1 MDSESVE
8 VKSLT
13 LLLKEPL
20 LFNRNEHEQWLLS
33 RLFRPLTLEE
43 LQDENVQA
51 LDIVSD
57 LTRSRAPQDQNP
69 TKSLDP
75 NNPSLYK
82 LTPHTKI
89 CTVSTKYRLVFVVD
103 ISGSV
108 ANLNPFR
115 SHILLDQIYETL
127 CRSIEG
133 ISRPF
138 TFKTDSTD
146 GSFEVQPEILISVIA
161 ECTHFTEN
169 QLESNILKNFPS
181 MRVLVQGLAVVPGN
195 IGAITNKLR
204 YEFDR
209 LQQELI
215 ILRHRMQKGE
225 GYKSEK
231 KNSRYKGFDPEISD
245 FNNNTHVTE
254 SVLSLYGP
262 NNGHISYSLQ
272 AGLFGLGLLPKE
284 FASSLVIITDG
295 VINSSID
302 DYTRDILR
310 KFASANS
317 PVVVIQV
324 GSDRGFD
331 PGCAFGFV
339 PDNETLRYIAVA
351 TSGKFLYAADCE
363 DINSRSSPSSNGH
376 HGPNFYH
383 RHLLFKETCFS
394 RGRSENRYNA
404 INGGRERISDL
415 PRERFTNT
423 GINLNYGYTA
433 ISPFPWDP
441 QCYSPAVEAILTR
454 YRDYPLSIDMGH
466 LLTMRLRQGFSIHS
480 VLLSGGR
487 NGKSE
492 KIHINLALSW
502 LPNVTIQYRI
512 KALWGSDMK
521 SPHTSRLKSPR
532 IEINILAYTA
542 FAFYFVNVQTAQYR
556 DVKNNPLLEKA
567 LTLHNFLK
575 IIFET
580 DEILKSLATFNTK
593 YALFKLPKENRNHY
607 SHMQEMSYVSTAL
620 SNNSDYQESFKK
632 FWNAFDQ
639 NELYAIRKH
648 CCDVVSVHLLL
659 RFPSFITIAEKSL
672 ASYDGELLEA
682 YEYLDHCIT
691 TNWKSF
697 KVSQNVYIKPIRAPH
712 ISFNQSTSFCELRLK
727 PINRWVITIQ
737 LTCFNVNLQGRRA
750 LIRDLYQAIEEIN
763 QLSQERERES
773 GSPAPLFLICN
784 KPLSELLVTGRLQKD
799 DQDQLENEPSTG
811 KTLAPEKEATEEE
824 YDFLRKKIAKCYLRT
839 YHSMWLSSRDDF
851 LYENEEQPS
860 LQQLA
865 YEYLCKKRIS
875 EDFLPISKEA
885 SSITFYKEI
894 ALPSKTSSSGAL
906 RRTCAVQYVLSIN
919 NYNQEVSSELWI
931 EPCEDE
937 NIADHSKAISQSIF
951 HTDKC
956 IIARLVTFDRI
967 QSIDIRQ
974 TDLTASVVSEI
985 KCSTGDLYVPTF
997 FDVAS
1002 LLPLSPFLVTG
1013 FQVPFCKRIYSNTS
1027 VLDNLFD
1034 CTSSP
1039 SNSEIHKPDK
1049 SWYDNEYVGGNK
1061 VKSSPKGYSILSFLD
1076 TDQSSTEKHS
1086 TKYRKSAFW
1095 QDERFVEKDFAKL
1108 SHRERG
1114 LALFH
1119 YFVEKS
1125 IFEHVDGEIVCS
1137 NIEANKGNLFFQHI
1151 IESLSS
1157 KLHHT
1162 DKEIYH
1168 LASDISGYRCFV
1180 KLQDSLSFMLI
1191 GVPSLHALLKTMNK
1205 LAENGCDIDDY
1216 REYLPIVQLE
1226 CIRPNTSNSFLNIGK
1241 YNATI
1246 NPLDS
1251 EKNDLIPESIQGT
1264 DHIRIFSGTP
1274 IDSPYLGL
1282 SDSALKF
1289 TRNLN
1294 SLYIL
1299 SFIKSVY
1306 ASLLQNDNSTPEKL
1320 DKAIS
1325 LCNRSSIKIDITDY
1339 LNVQTRQVQT
1349 DGVRLPGDISKRF
1362 ALVLGHFF
1370 EPIKD
1375 LNGKPCDLYYY
1386 RPSFKKASFSLFST
1400 KEDEHQEKTIS
1411 KNLSNTFEDSLVNIM
1426 NCSETP
1432 LFIRIECT
1440 FSNPAKENVYADGEV
1455 CVPVSEFP
1463 TSYEYFDQGELVDFS
1478 PIDIGTEASPLAS
1491 TDGTTATLNIVCLTL
1506 PKIELD
1512 DFEEMHFMNPL
1523 SHFFATR
1530 TPLAQITEDWKQLS
1544 SLSQD
1549 KQDALAETKDRLEWL
1564 IKEEIIHG
1572 LLYWRP
1578 VTQPVLKL
1586 VEGYLMTKN
1595 PFVDFPTSFP
1605 IPVLLVRNKS
1615 GKEQFYQELA
1625 NASMLP
1631 YRLNRVES
1639 CFYITE
1645 DQEADNDPGSPNSII
1660 ENGVNSPRPGS
1671 SAEMDEGEGSNC
1683 QGLGIS
1689 IGGAEDQDMDNSNEL
1704 SYDRKQM
1711 FWLLLI
1717 PQASNLQICFYSKTI
1732 TGTERST
1739 IIQHARKCV
1748 TKVTKRVNRLILLRR
1763 LNETRICSKYLVTP
1777 DSTSDDE
1784 DSSSNTSSEE
1794 EIEPAGAELMDAFS
1808 IAQFKESRGR
1818 AGKSKI
1824 FKPGEFECPIVY
1836 RRSFLLHWRLKPNQ
1850 ALNTISAM
1858 VLHPFSV
1865 SNRKNLFVV
1874 VKNDSVFYMKLLEID
1889 VSVVSD
1895 YDGDSDDPRTSLWS
1909 PANLIA
1915 QLHRVDSNESPIYA
1929 FNSAELKQDTPRSS
1943 HPASPA
1949 IRKSST
1955 NLSSTSATRVS
1966 EQNRELILEVYGV
1979 DPPGGGITEELTAL
1993 VESKLTGS
2001 IILPVISTF
2010 LARNVTLK
2018 LTRADVEFIL
2028 PIERQP
2034 FSRLLN
2040 IPNLV
2045 RNPYAYLLYLK
2056 QNLLTFLKTLSGSD
2070 VKNVV
2075 KKHYFRTFGKM
2086 NADEYRDNESSRE
2099 VTSPLPVGELA
2110 FFYNCLPTR
2119 TPNPT
2124 EASVGQGVGGVLLTL
2139 LDPFGKPV
2147 YEIPICYS
2155 DSDDEM
2161 DYAGIN
2167 EYLSGNPLSHSKDGI
2182 FTMQVEIW
2190 TQGSVNC
2197 ESLFQKISQTF
2208 YQSLCDYFIEQLVF
2222 TGMRLASS
2230 LKSQQTDSL
2239 NAEDKSSEVER
2250 INFNSVLG
2258 EGFIDP
2264 CFNIL
2269 KQSSKWQGLSVNRST
2284 FSVKIPPWIMDDFL
2298 SELSDLLTDTHP
2310 TFAPL
2315 ILKKANLTQYHK
2327 LGKFCYGVYHPLK
2340 AQRHN
2345 DLETHPCNKDES
2357 QYIIVSGIKDFIP
2370 NSSNKKSSLAERRG
2384 SFDSNELSP
2393 SRQSSVDDY
2402 GSDKGSTIRGHSRK
2416 SSSVVTSYQHQK
2428 MSNEDLMMFPNLP
2441 GLTSDLGL
2449 QNKLEL
2455 SRNCFALINVTDFVV
2470 TLYTYNW
2477 NKHVTEQFIS
2487 SLNSILSWNS
2497 RRMELMDS
2505 ILYQKMGLFYH
2516 TNLPRSNSPTSA
2528 INHGLPS
2535 NGIHENSKQCFNLN
2549 DVNSLVNDRFPPRA
2563 RIPLSTT
2570 SSDTKPEESKKS
2582 ISNDQSSKVDIP
2594 LPEVIVSECRKEKD
2608 VEPQPSD
2615 GPKVE
2620 FKFSDILKDAFM
2632 DYSTQYLLS
2641 SKSTDLLQRHGP
2653 SFLETYVSQAKI
2665 AYKQSKALNVYTS
2678 MSRQHHNI
2686 SGSPMYPEDLYVV
2699 LRTSR
2704 LLHFCRTPLLFSD
2717 FRHSL
2722 FTAPKTDRKLSLFD
2736 PDEDNPSHWYSTL
2749 ARQLVTQYADY
2760 LSTLGMHVIFSSENI
2775 VLGNG
2780 ECHQNLT
2787 HSKFIVSDKLVVSS
2801 PVIFLQKA
2809 FQGGILM
2816 AEVRIQGMLVCV
2828 NLYTVN
2834 RKYGAFYVASPGFT
2848 STVDDLHSFKVFS
2861 EECARFKNI
2870 IHVNSFV
2877 HDFHLQQLRKMLG
2890 NASEIPKAL
2899 DILDVIR
2906 AFIRQNPVP
2915 PRYARNRVFK
2925 GKICN
2930 NGLPD
2935 NLFQF
2940 IMKQPVKYQL
2950 TNLLKHSKP
2959 VACFLNMDH
2968 KPSIENTLIIFPEVT
2983 IDADDQTLA
2992 GYDLRC
2998 YIIVLEE
3005 YKSSPQ
3011 PRLNTSLLS
3020 TDSVADLYPNNM
3032 KFIHALEE
3040 KLDYIFE
3047 KALKCYERDSLWK
3060 LLWTATVGTS
3070 NESISIDNFM
3080 ALSQRFNSR
3089 NILELDQGF
3098 NDFLELP
3105 LNWSSVLDSLIVF
3118 YFSLSRE
3125 LVIGKTRH
3133 VIIFNPHD
3141 HDFLVHF
3148 RLSGTTDI
3156 NAYAVSREYRDVYSE
3171 AEVDH
3176 ISDVIR
3182 TIGFYLWQKMDQ
3194 IGKED

>member
-1 MDSESVE
+1 
-8 VKSLT
+8 
-13 LLLKEPL
+13 
-20 LFNRNEHEQWLLS
+20 
-33 RLFRPLTLEE
+33 
-43 LQDENVQA
+43 
-51 LDIVSD
+51 
-57 LTRSRAPQDQNP
+57 
-69 TKSLDP
+69 
-75 NNPSLYK
+75 
-82 LTPHTKI
+82 
-89 CTVSTKYRLVFVVD
+89 
-103 ISGSV
+103 
-108 ANLNPFR
+108 
-115 SHILLDQIYETL
+115 
-127 CRSIEG
+127 
-133 ISRPF
+133 
-138 TFKTDSTD
+138 
-146 GSFEVQPEILISVIA
+146 
-161 ECTHFTEN
+161 
-169 QLESNILKNFPS
+169 
-181 MRVLVQGLAVVPGN
+181 MRVLVQGLAVTRQN
-195 IGAITNKLR
+195 IGAIAEKLR
-204 YEFDR
+204 YEFDK
-209 LQQELI
+209 LQEELI
-215 ILRHRMQKGE
+215 VLRHRMQNSDV
-225 GYKSEK
+225 YASEK
-231 KNSRYKGFDPEISD
+231 RNSRQKGHESGAVEFSNSAHI
-245 FNNNTHVTE
+245 TE
-254 SVLSLYGP
+254 SVLSLHGP

-272 AGLFGLGLLPKE
+272 AGLFGLGLLPRE
-284 FASSLVIITDG
+284 FAPSLVIITDG

-310 KFASANS
+310 KSASANS

-339 PDNETLRYIAVA
+339 PDNEILRYIAVA

-363 DINSRSSPSSNGH
+363 DINSRSTHASSSH
-376 HGPNFYH
+376 HAPNFYH

-394 RGRSENRYNA
+394 RGRNENRFNA
-404 INGGRERISDL
+404 INGGRERVGDL

-521 SPHTSRLKSPR
+521 TPHTSRLKSPR

-556 DVKNNPLLEKA
+556 DDKSNPLLEKA
-567 LTLHNFLK
+567 LTLHKFLK

-593 YALFKLPKENRNHY
+593 YTLFKLPKENRNHY
-607 SHMQEMSYVSTAL
+607 SHVQDLSYVSIAL
-620 SNNSDYQESFKK
+620 SNNPDYQESFKK
-632 FWNAFDQ
+632 FWNAFDS

-697 KVSQNVYIKPIRAPH
+697 KVAQNVYIKTIRAPH

-727 PINRWVITIQ
+727 PVNRWVITIQ
-737 LTCFNVNLQGRRA
+737 LTCFNVNLQGKRA
-750 LIRDLYQAIEEIN
+750 LLRDLYQAIEEIN

-773 GSPAPLFLICN
+773 GSPTPLFLICN
-784 KPLSELLVTGRLQKD
+784 KPLNELLVTGRTQKED
-799 DQDQLENEPSTG
+799 LEQLENDISSGKALPS
-811 KTLAPEKEATEEE
+811 EKEIVEEE
-824 YDFLRKKIAKCYLRT
+824 YDYLRKKIAKCYLRT

-865 YEYLCKKRIS
+865 YEYLCKKRIT

-894 ALPSKTSSSGAL
+894 ELPSSSGAL
-906 RRTCAVQYVLSIN
+906 RRTCAVQYVLNIN

-937 NIADHSKAISQSIF
+937 NIGDHSKVISDTIF
-951 HTDKC
+951 QTDKC

-974 TDLTASVVSEI
+974 TDLTASIVSEI
-985 KCSTGDLYVPTF
+985 RSSTGDLYVPTF

-1013 FQVPFCKRIYSNTS
+1013 FQVPFCKKMHRDTFA
-1027 VLDNLFD
+1027 LDALFGD
-1034 CTSSP
+1034 TLLPAYTDSHRH
-1039 SNSEIHKPDK
+1039 EK
-1049 SWYDNEYVGGNK
+1049 SWSDNEYVAGGRS
-1061 VKSSPKGYSILSFLD
+1061 KSSPKGYSILSFLD
-1076 TDQSSTEKHS
+1076 ADQSSTEKHS
-1086 TKYRKSAFW
+1086 AKYRKSAFW

-1108 SHRERG
+1108 THRERG

-1119 YFVEKS
+1119 HFMEKS

-1137 NIEANKGNLFFQHI
+1137 STEANKGRLFFQHI
-1151 IESLSS
+1151 RERLSH
-1157 KLHHT
+1157 KFEDI

-1168 LASDISGYRCFV
+1168 LAMDISGYRCFV
-1180 KLQDSLSFMLI
+1180 KLQDTLSFMLI
-1191 GVPSLHALLKTMNK
+1191 GIPSLHVLLREMQKPLESDGNT
-1205 LAENGCDIDDY
+1205 EDY
-1216 REYLPIVQLE
+1216 LEYLPIVQLE
-1226 CIRPNTSNSFLNIGK
+1226 CIRPNISNSFLNIGK

-1246 NPLDS
+1246 DS
-1251 EKNDLIPESIQGT
+1251 FESKKSDLIPESIRDT
-1264 DHIRIFSGTP
+1264 DHIRIFSGKP
-1274 IDSPYLGL
+1274 IDSPSLGL

-1289 TRNLN
+1289 SRNLN
-1294 SLYIL
+1294 NLYIS
-1299 SFIKSVY
+1299 SFIKSAY
-1306 ASLLQNDNSTPEKL
+1306 ASLLQNDTSIPEKL

-1325 LCNRSSIKIDITDY
+1325 LCNRSSINIDITDY
-1339 LNVQTRQVQT
+1339 LNVQTRQIQT

-1362 ALVLGHFF
+1362 DLVLGHFF

-1375 LNGKPCDLYYY
+1375 SSGKLRNMYYY
-1386 RPSFKKASFSLFST
+1386 RPSFKKASFSLFNPKVEERQDKSP
-1400 KEDEHQEKTIS
+1400 
-1411 KNLSNTFEDSLVNIM
+1411 KNMSNTFEDCIANIM

-1432 LFIRIECT
+1432 LFIRIECV
-1440 FSNPAKENVYADGEV
+1440 FSNPAKKDTYANGEV
-1455 CVPVSEFP
+1455 CVPVSDFP
-1463 TSYEYFDQGELVDFS
+1463 TSYEYIDQEEVIDFS
-1478 PIDIGTEASPLAS
+1478 PVDIGTEASPLAS
-1491 TDGTTATLNIVCLTL
+1491 ADGTTATLKIVCLTL
-1506 PKIELD
+1506 PKIEVD
-1512 DFEEMHFMNPL
+1512 DYEDMHYMSPL
-1523 SHFFATR
+1523 SQNESTNVR
-1530 TPLAQITEDWKQLS
+1530 TPLEQITEDWKQLA

-1615 GKEQFYQELA
+1615 GKEMFYQELA

-1639 CFYITE
+1639 CFYVTE
-1645 DQEADNDPGSPNSII
+1645 DQEVDNNLESSSPRM
-1660 ENGVNSPRPGS
+1660 ENGMSSPRPGAS
-1671 SAEMDEGEGSNC
+1671 VDMDESEGSNC

-1689 IGGAEDQDMDNSNEL
+1689 MGGSEDQDMDALNEL

-1732 TGTERST
+1732 TGTERSS

-1763 LNETRICSKYLVTP
+1763 LNETRICSKYLVSP
-1777 DSTSDDE
+1777 DSESDDD

-1874 VKNDSVFYMKLLEID
+1874 VKNDSVFYMKLLEVD
-1889 VSVVSD
+1889 VTVISE
-1895 YDGDSDDPRTSLWS
+1895 YDGDSDDPRTNLWS

-1915 QLHRVDSNESPIYA
+1915 QLHRLDPNDSPIYTY
-1929 FNSAELKQDTPRSS
+1929 NNTELKHNSLQDTPRSS
-1943 HPASPA
+1943 YPASPA

-1955 NLSSTSATRVS
+1955 NLSSTSATRAS

-2028 PIERQP
+2028 PTERQP
-2034 FSRLLN
+2034 FSRLFN

-2045 RNPYAYLLYLK
+2045 QNPYAFLLYLK
-2056 QNLLTFLKTLSGSD
+2056 QNLLTFLKTLGGSD
-2070 VKNVV
+2070 VRNIV
-2075 KKHYFRTFGKM
+2075 KKHYFRNFGKM
-2086 NADEYRDNESSRE
+2086 STDDYRENESRE
-2099 VTSPLPVGELA
+2099 TTSPLPVGELT

-2124 EASVGQGVGGVLLTL
+2124 ETLVGQGVGGVLLTL

-2147 YEIPICYS
+2147 YEIPVCYS
-2155 DSDDEM
+2155 DSSDEL
-2161 DYAGIN
+2161 DYSGIVK
-2167 EYLSGNPLSHSKDGI
+2167 YLSHDSTTRSKEGL
-2182 FTMQVEIW
+2182 FTMQVEMW
-2190 TQGSVNC
+2190 TQGSINC
-2197 ESLFQKISQTF
+2197 EALFQKISQTF
-2208 YQSLCDYFIEQLVF
+2208 YHSLCDYFIEQLVLSG
-2222 TGMRLASS
+2222 TRLAVS
-2230 LKSQQTDSL
+2230 LKSQHTDSL
-2239 NAEDKSSEVER
+2239 NAEDKSPEVEHS
-2250 INFNSVLG
+2250 NFNSVLG
-2258 EGFIDP
+2258 EEFVDP

-2269 KQSSKWQGLSVNRST
+2269 KQSSKFQGLSVNRST
-2284 FSVKIPPWIMDDFL
+2284 FSVKIPPWIIDDFL
-2298 SELSDLLTDTHP
+2298 SELSDLLCDTHP
-2310 TFAPL
+2310 TFSPL
-2315 ILKKANLTQYHK
+2315 ILKKSSLTQYHK
-2327 LGKFCYGVYHPLK
+2327 LGKLCYSVYHPFK
-2340 AQRHN
+2340 AQKHD
-2345 DLETHPCNKDES
+2345 DLETHPCSKDEN
-2357 QYIIVSGIKDFIP
+2357 QYIVVCGIKDFIP
-2370 NSSNKKSSLAERRG
+2370 NSSSKRTNLYERRG
-2384 SFDSNELSP
+2384 SFDSSELSP

-2416 SSSVVTSYQHQK
+2416 SSSIVTSHQHQK

-2455 SRNCFALINVTDFVV
+2455 SRSCFALISVTDFVV

-2477 NKHVTEQFIS
+2477 NKHVTDQFIS

-2497 RRMELMDS
+2497 RRMDLMDS

-2516 TNLPRSNSPTSA
+2516 TNIPKTNSSASVTSS
-2528 INHGLPS
+2528 GLS
-2535 NGIHENSKQCFNLN
+2535 FNGVQEGSKHSFNLN
-2549 DVNSLVNDRFPPRA
+2549 DVNSLVHDRFPPRS
-2563 RIPLSTT
+2563 RMTLPSTT
-2570 SSDTKPEESKKS
+2570 SDTKLEESKKS
-2582 ISNDQSSKVDIP
+2582 IFNDQPNKTDLP
-2594 LPEVIVSECRKEKD
+2594 LPELIVSESRKEKEKEI
-2608 VEPQPSD
+2608 EPQSSTSL
-2615 GPKVE
+2615 KVE
-2620 FKFSDILKDAFM
+2620 FRFSDILKDAFM
-2632 DYSTQYLLS
+2632 DYSTQYFTTP
-2641 SKSTDLLQRHGP
+2641 KSTDLLQRHGP
-2653 SFLETYVSQAKI
+2653 SFLETYVSQAKVI
-2665 AYKQSKALNVYTS
+2665 YKQKRALGVYTS

-2686 SGSPMYPEDLYVV
+2686 AGSPMSPEDLNVV

-2717 FRHSL
+2717 FRHNL
-2722 FTAPKTDRKLSLFD
+2722 FSAPKTDRKLSLFD

-2749 ARQLVTQYADY
+2749 AKQLITQYSDY
-2760 LSTLGMHVIFSSENI
+2760 LNTQGMHIIFSSENS
-2775 VLGNG
+2775 LHGNG
-2780 ECHQNLT
+2780 EYYQNLT
-2787 HSKFIVSDKLVVSS
+2787 HSKFIVSDNLVVSS

-2848 STVDDLHSFKVFS
+2848 STVDDLHSFKMFS

-2877 HDFHLQQLRKMLG
+2877 HDFHLQQLRKILG
-2890 NASEIPKAL
+2890 NSTEIPKGL
-2899 DILDVIR
+2899 DILDIIR

-2930 NGLPD
+2930 GGLPE

-2940 IMKQPVKYQL
+2940 IMKQPAKYQL

-2968 KPSIENTLIIFPEVT
+2968 KPSIENTLIIFPEVNV
-2983 IDADDQTLA
+2983 DVDNQTLS
-2992 GYDLRC
+2992 GYDLNC

-3011 PRLNTSLLS
+3011 PRLNTSTL
-3020 TDSVADLYPNNM
+3020 TIDSIADLYPSNI

-3040 KLDYIFE
+3040 KLDWIFE

-3060 LLWTATVGTS
+3060 LLWTATVAT
-3070 NESISIDNFM
+3070 NTENISIDNFM
-3080 ALSQRFNSR
+3080 ALSQRFNSK
-3089 NILELDQGF
+3089 NILELDPGF

-3105 LNWSSVLDSLIVF
+3105 LNWSNVLDSLMTF

-3125 LVIGKTRH
+3125 IFIGKTRH
-3133 VIIFNPHD
+3133 LIIFNPHD

-3148 RLSGTTDI
+3148 RLSGTSDI
-3156 NAYAVSREYRDVYSE
+3156 NVYAVSREYQDIHSE
-3171 AEVDH
+3171 AEIEH

-3182 TIGFYLWQKMDQ
+3182 TIGFYLWQKMDL
-3194 IGKED
+3194 IGKEDQ